1 MSEVAEELIRLQNH
15 YLNATCKYW
24 VHLTTTRYNILDDDN
39 SEFRTLKLVFVMRN
53 EVANRVGIARNM
65 FLFTV
70 NVKLKRR

>member
-1 MSEVAEELIRLQNH
+1 M
-15 YLNATCKYW
+15 
-24 VHLTTTRYNILDDDN
+24 DDDD

-70 NVKLKRR
+70 NVKLNGDREKKRNGVEVKSK

>member
-1 MSEVAEELIRLQNH
+1 MQIL
-15 YLNATCKYW
+15 
-24 VHLTTTRYNILDDDN
+24 VHLTTTRHNISDDDN

-70 NVKLKRR
+70 NVKLNGDREKKRNGVEVKSK